1 MTNPDSSNK
10 PTLEE
15 LLRLKR
21 AERPQPEYWEQFDR
35 ELRRKQLA
43 ATIEPRPWWLGLSIW
58 SRKLAPVGLPAGA
71 AAALALAAVSYQTI
85 GWAPDAGDVPA
96 PVFAAN
102 DTTSTP
108 MVADANESVTRVEI
122 VSETA
127 DVPSPL
133 DSLSDAPVM
142 VAAATPAV
150 APASSDEPGAVE
162 AVRDMVSEVVPVRE
176 SNVALASL
184 LPGLGLHRGDV
195 VRPSN
200 EQSPSERFIAYNL
213 AAAQK
218 ESPELVRL
226 SAVDISVGSPASAAT
241 LASAPVV
248 DPAAAPVQE
257 MSPRNARLLA
267 LVKPVE
273 DSETAQV
280 SANIAREQ
288 AGRLNDD
295 ILYASASRLGV
306 GGDRFSISF

>member
-21 AERPQPEYWEQFDR
+21 AERPQPEFWAQFDR

-85 GWAPDAGDVPA
+85 GWAPDAGDTPA

-102 DTTSTP
+102 DTP
-108 MVADANESVTRVEI
+108 AEPVVAAANESATSIEI
-122 VSETA
+122 ASETA

-133 DSLSDAPVM
+133 DGLSGQVPVM
-142 VAAATPAV
+142 VAEVADPAPVAADDNSPIAPLAPEIVASPEPA
-150 APASSDEPGAVE
+150 
-162 AVRDMVSEVVPVRE
+162 
-176 SNVALASL
+176 VALASL
-184 LPGLGLHRGDV
+184 LPGVGLLRDDA
-195 VRPSN
+195 VRSAG
-200 EQSPSERFIAYNL
+200 ERSPSQRFIADNL
-213 AAAQK
+213 AAALK
-218 ESPELVRL
+218 ANPELVRL
-226 SAVDISVGSPASAAT
+226 PTVDITVESPAPEVTLAAASATVEPASAT
-241 LASAPVV
+241 VP
-248 DPAAAPVQE
+248 E

-267 LVKPVE
+267 LVKSAE

-306 GGDRFSISF
+306 GGDRLSISF